1 MRNTRYLRKMIDL
14 VGSNNLSLANASQ
27 VFNAAVGFERSNERT
42 ELPSGGLVFNPPC
55 ALTAS

>member
-27 VFNAAVGFERSNERT
+27 VFNAAVVFDCSNERT
-42 ELPSGGLVFNPPC
+42 DLPSGELI
-55 ALTAS
+55 LSQTATNAR